1 MNQELAKY
9 GVYIGGS
16 MIAADFIL
24 NLIMPNATSTLNFIL
39 VLILI
44 VGLFLT
50 MKHTRDYLM
59 GGYISYGDSFKNG
72 FITSILSSF
81 VFLVYYYAM
90 LKFNPAT
97 FEKMMEIFLQELAN
111 KGSSEE
117 EMEVYMKLMGPGIF
131 SFSMF
136 FSNILYGAVFS
147 ALLGFFIKRDNPNS
161 NPFEAIEE

>member
-136 FSNILYGAVFS
+136 FSNVLYGAIFS
-147 ALLGFFIKRDNPNS
+147 ALLGFFIKRENPNS

>member
-24 NLIMPNATSTLNFIL
+24 NLIMPNAVSALNFIL

-44 VGLFLT
+44 VGLFLA

-90 LKFNPAT
+90 LKFSPAT

-111 KGSSEE
+111 KGNSEE
-117 EMEVYMKLMGPGIF
+117 EMELFMKLMGPGVF

-136 FSNILYGAVFS
+136 FSNVLYGAIFS
-147 ALLGFFIKRDNPNS
+147 ALLGFFIKRENPNS